1 MNEPNQVFAA
11 TFVDELAAAG
21 LEAACIA
28 PGSRSAPLAMALA
41 RHPAI
46 RVYVQ
51 IDERSCS
58 FFALGLAKASGRP
71 VALLCTSGTAAA
83 EFHPAVVEADHSRTP
98 LVVLTAG
105 RPPELIGVGANQAV
119 EQSHLYGGA
128 VRWFHDPGTPAD
140 SPGAVATWRRLA
152 ARAMAEA
159 CASPPGPVHLN
170 LPFREPLTPLHGMAP
185 APEGEPGTGGRTA
198 AGRRLPDAGMV
209 DDLAAALRASRRPL
223 LVAGEIR
230 EGEVLRDAV
239 DRLSRIAFM
248 PLLAEPSSQ
257 LRLRASTGLVEAYDA
272 LLRVP
277 AWAGGQ
283 VPDLVVRL
291 GAPPTSKPLNQWLAG
306 HPCETFIV
314 DPDSPWRD
322 PDNLGTRMFTCDP
335 AALLEA
341 VAEQA
346 HPRSDDWQQS
356 WVQAGQ
362 AASAALEAAMAATP
376 MFEAHAVRVL
386 AGLLPEPAELLAGSS
401 MPIRDV
407 DTFWPAA
414 LPGQRFFGNRG
425 ASGIDGLVSTGLG
438 IAAAGRAPA
447 TLLLGDLSLYHD
459 MNGLWAIRRHGLRA
473 TVIVLDNN
481 GGGIFSF
488 LPQAEH
494 ADVFEELFGTPLDL
508 DLLQVG
514 HLYGLE
520 TCLVSSADQ
529 LPAALSAALHA
540 PAPTMVVVRF
550 SRQAS
555 VIGHRACWE
564 AVAKALA

>member
-1 MNEPNQVFAA
+1 MNEPNHAFAA
-11 TFVDELAAAG
+11 TFVDELAAGG

-46 RVYVQ
+46 RVFVHV
-51 IDERSCS
+51 DERSCS
-58 FFALGLAKASGRP
+58 FFALGLAKATGRP

-83 EFHPAVVEADHSRTP
+83 EFHPAIVEADHSGTP
-98 LVVLTAG
+98 LLVLTAD

-119 EQSHLYGGA
+119 EQARLYGGA
-128 VRWFHDPGTPAD
+128 VRWYHDPGPPAD
-140 SPGAVATWRRLA
+140 FPGAVAAWRRLA

-159 CASPPGPVHLN
+159 AGSPPGPVHLN
-170 LPFREPLTPLHGMAP
+170 LPFREPLTPLPGTEP
-185 APEGEPGTGGRTA
+185 ASLGEPGSGGSLA
-198 AGRRLPDAGMV
+198 AGRRVPDARMV
-209 DDLAAALRASRRPL
+209 EDLAAAVRASRRPL
-223 LVAGEIR
+223 LVAGEMR
-230 EGEVLRDAV
+230 DGHGLRNAV
-239 DRLSRIAFM
+239 DRLARAAGM

-257 LRLRASTGLVEAYDA
+257 LRLRGATGLVEAYDA

-277 AWAGGQ
+277 SWAGGQ
-283 VPDLVVRL
+283 APDLVLRL
-291 GAPPTSKPLNQWLAG
+291 GASPTSKPLNQWLAS

-322 PDNLGTRMFTCDP
+322 PDSLGTRMFRCDQ

-341 VAEQA
+341 VVDLVPA
-346 HPRSDDWQQS
+346 PSDDWQQG

-362 AASAALEAAMAATP
+362 AAAAALEAALEATP
-376 MFEAHAVRVL
+376 MFEAHAVRAL
-386 AGLLPEPAELLAGSS
+386 AGLLPDPADLLAGSS

-414 LPGQRFFGNRG
+414 MPGQRFLGNRG

-447 TLLLGDLSLYHD
+447 ALVLGDLSLYHD
-459 MNGLWAIRRHGLRA
+459 MNGLWALRRHGLRA
-473 TVIVLDNN
+473 TVVVLDNN

-508 DLLQVG
+508 DLQRVG
-514 HLYGLE
+514 QLYGLD
-520 TCLVSSADQ
+520 TCVVTSADQ
-529 LPAALSAALHA
+529 LQGALSGALHA
-540 PAPTMVVVRF
+540 RGSVLVLVRF
-550 SRQAS
+550 SREDS
-555 VIGHRACWE
+555 VTGHRTCWR
-564 AVAKALA
+564 AVAEALD